1 MMRAGMRLYLAST
14 SPRRRALLS
23 ALGVD
28 FVVVAPG
35 PEIAGTGSPCER
47 ALLRAASKAASGD
60 LAGREPG
67 IVLGVDTIVAIGDV
81 EYDQPK
87 DAEQA
92 RATLRSLQGRTHDVW
107 TAHCLRRHPG
117 GGITTELAH
126 ARVRFA
132 PLDDAR
138 IERHVGGGRW
148 AGKAGGYGI
157 QDECVDFATLVAGDL
172 DTVIGLSRAALD
184 RLFES
189 SGLERSP

>member
-1 MMRAGMRLYLAST
+1 MRLYLAST

-35 PEIAGTGSPCER
+35 PEIAGTGSPRER
-47 ALLRAASKAASGD
+47 ALQRAVSKAASGD
-60 LAGREPG
+60 LAGLEPG
-67 IVLGVDTIVAIGDV
+67 VVLGVDTIVAIGDV

-92 RATLRSLQGRTHDVW
+92 RATLRSLQGRTHEVW

-117 GGITTELAH
+117 GEVTTELAQ
-126 ARVRFA
+126 ALVRFA
-132 PLDDAR
+132 PLDAAR
-138 IERHVGGGRW
+138 IESHVASGQW

-172 DTVIGLSRAALD
+172 DTVIGLSRTAFH
-184 RLFES
+184 RLFGS
-189 SGLERSP
+189 SGAGRSR

>member
-23 ALGVD
+23 TLGVE

-35 PEIAGTGSPCER
+35 PEIPGTGSPRER
-47 ALLRAASKAASGD
+47 ALQRAASKAASGD
-60 LAGREPG
+60 LALREPG
-67 IVLGVDTIVAIGDV
+67 VVLGVDTIVAIGGV
-81 EYDQPK
+81 EYDQPM

-92 RATLRSLQGRTHDVW
+92 RATLGSLQGRTHDVW

-117 GGITTELAH
+117 GEITTELAH

-132 PLDDAR
+132 PLDAAR
-138 IERHVGGGRW
+138 IERHVALGQW

-157 QDECVDFATLVAGDL
+157 QDECVDFATLVTGDL
-172 DTVIGLSRAALD
+172 DTVIGLSRTAFQ
-184 RLFES
+184 RLFAS
-189 SGLERSP
+189 FGVERS